1 MKMRRHGVPPLQ
13 AGAADA
19 QLVADAHR
27 LAVAEVDL
35 DELRAARS
43 SRRNLCGI
51 NMLRR
56 FTPGALRP
64 WTA

>member
-1 MKMRRHGVPPLQ
+1 MKMWRHGAPPLQ
-13 AGAADA
+13 AGAVDA
-19 QLVADAHR
+19 ELIADAHR
-27 LAVAEVDL
+27 LPVAEVDL
-35 DELRAARS
+35 DELRAAGS